1 MTATL
6 LFNFYRHKT
15 TWLVSK
21 LNIEKY
27 SNYEAETLLSTPNDQ
42 IRLLIFKSTRKNAQS
57 DLGNT

>member
-27 SNYEAETLLSTPNDQ
+27 SNYEAETLLRTPNDQ
-42 IRLLIFKSTRKNAQS
+42 SRLLIFKSTGKNA
-57 DLGNT
+57 